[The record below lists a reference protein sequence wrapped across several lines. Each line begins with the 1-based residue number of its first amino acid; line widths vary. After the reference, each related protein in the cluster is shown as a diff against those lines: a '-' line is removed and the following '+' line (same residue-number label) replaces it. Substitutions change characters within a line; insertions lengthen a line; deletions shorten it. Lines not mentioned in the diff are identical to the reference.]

1 MQELLQ
7 LWRGSKAQQPWPT
20 YRPLGSGWLCP
31 SRRSRDVEVEKVQEL
46 GQRGEEQLVAAT
58 SGQPVGRQGAVGS
71 PPGEV

>member
-7 LWRGSKAQQPWPT
+7 LWRGSKAQQPWPA

-31 SRRSRDVEVEKVQEL
+31 SRRSRDVEKVQEL

-58 SGQPVGRQGAVGS
+58 SGQPVGRQGTVGS
-71 PPGEV
+71 SLGEV